1 MSKLK
6 HLRPSDAGEPIVDRP
21 GPEKLLEG
29 NPEFRSWPCRDGGK
43 VHTGI
48 WAATP
53 GLHKVER
60 DETGLE
66 QFYILEGEVEL
77 TEEGSQPQRFGAG
90 DLVVIEPNFR
100 GTWRTISTVK
110 KVYFF
115 VEF

>member
-6 HLRPSDAGEPIVDRP
+6 YFRPSDAGEAIVDRP
-21 GPEKLLEG
+21 TPERLIEG
-29 NPEFRSWPCRDGGK
+29 TPEFKSWPCRDSGK
-43 VHTGI
+43 VLTGI

-53 GLHKVER
+53 GVHKVER

-66 QFYILEGEVEL
+66 QFYIVEGEVEL
-77 TEEGSQPQRFGAG
+77 TEEGGEPQRFGVG

-100 GTWRTISTVK
+100 GTWRTISPVK

-115 VEF
+115 VEL